1 MSTKQYIKEII
12 STAGEGREIALGRK
26 LGSDPESA
34 AKAVVVH
41 SSECAAAVSVRHGVG
56 GTWHDIGRADV
67 EVVELRRAA
76 LRLSCLGLHGNTNCH
91 DQEEQCSL
99 RAERDKG
106 LEGCHQITLTLIIKF
121 SQTTVLYS
129 ML

>member
-1 MSTKQYIKEII
+1 
-12 STAGEGREIALGRK
+12 LGRK

-41 SSECAAAVSVRHGVG
+41 SSECTAAVGVRHGVG

-67 EVVELRRAA
+67 EVVELIRAA

-106 LEGCHQITLTLIIKF
+106 LEGSHDDITLTLITNF
-121 SQTTVLYS
+121 SQTQTVLVCCTTLHAVLNLCGSYVH
-129 ML
+129 L